1 MAEVVYSAT
10 GRRKSSVARVRL
22 VPGEGKVVINGR
34 EMNDYF
40 GLETLKLIVNQ
51 PLELTETKDKYDI
64 LVNVIGGGFSGQ
76 AGAIR
81 HGISRALCKVDEEYR
96 PTLKKAGLMT
106 RDP

>member
-64 LVNVIGGGFSGQ
+64 LVNV
-76 AGAIR
+76 
-81 HGISRALCKVDEEYR
+81 
-96 PTLKKAGLMT
+96 
-106 RDP
+106 